1 MCPPPG
7 GLPDSEIEPRSS
19 TLQADSL
26 SSESP
31 GKPFRAPCLSS
42 TQPGLRRDAGGGVK
56 PRAPYRTSRLRD
68 QQPARDQNAV
78 WVRKGH
84 VEAEE
89 GVGTDGADERR
100 AWVESGPGF
109 VPRSNLKAAQDSTGE
124 KIRGEKPP
132 LPPLPMPRPKLDV
145 GKTSLEPGTSPLSG
159 INSTPPPR
167 SFFLCLPFC
176 LTRA

>member
-1 MCPPPG
+1 M
-7 GLPDSEIEPRSS
+7 
-19 TLQADSL
+19 
-26 SSESP
+26 
-31 GKPFRAPCLSS
+31 
-42 TQPGLRRDAGGGVK
+42 K

-89 GVGTDGADERR
+89 GVGTGGADERR
-100 AWVESGPGF
+100 AWVERGPGF

-124 KIRGEKPP
+124 KIRGEEPP
-132 LPPLPMPRPKLDV
+132 LPPLPMPRPNLDV
-145 GKTSLEPGTSPLSG
+145 GETSLEPGTSPLSG